1 MKRYPD
7 IKQSQG
13 TNSIILERKVFKD
26 HIETEFSE
34 WVEMIIEKYSTGAT
48 REEDTLYST
57 KSDSIIALTITFF

>member
-57 KSDSIIALTITFF
+57 KSDINVSIS

>member
-57 KSDSIIALTITFF
+57 KSDINVSISWVIQ